1 MIGLRLFRR
10 NRIILRR
17 AQLHPLLVNRQIRR
31 RLDLVVEILLKG
43 LQDDERHARTRHVV
57 LAAAREIL
65 RIARRP
71 HGRQHRPFRH
81 RLLQRRHLGRRKLL
95 DRHRVFRRIQL
106 VGEDETLL
114 ADTGRQRR
122 VQLGRTIIDDRINRR
137 QERGLLGKETR
148 RIRHVRIG
156 DQLPSALL
164 GELRRETRTV
174 RRDLAL
180 TGE

>member
-1 MIGLRLFRR
+1 MI
-10 NRIILRR
+10 
-17 AQLHPLLVNRQIRR
+17 
-31 RLDLVVEILLKG
+31 
-43 LQDDERHARTRHVV
+43 
-57 LAAAREIL
+57 
-65 RIARRP
+65 
-71 HGRQHRPFRH
+71 
-81 RLLQRRHLGRRKLL
+81 
-95 DRHRVFRRIQL
+95 RRIQL

-137 QERGLLGKETR
+137 QERGLLGEETR